1 MRVSIIMATYNNP
14 DWLEKA
20 LWGYAVQTVRD
31 FEIVVADDGS
41 TAETAARLEA
51 MRQATDLTI
60 RHVWH
65 ADDGFRKNVILNK
78 AIVASDAG
86 YLIFTDGDCIPRRD
100 FVQAHLRAAQSGC
113 YLSGGY
119 YKLPLH
125 VSRMITSDDIR
136 SNVIFNAA
144 WQLKAGTPFNPRL
157 SKFHLGETL
166 AAFCN
171 HYSTTLATFNGM
183 NSSAWREDVLR
194 VNGFDERMSYGGEDR
209 EFGQRL
215 ENAGVRP
222 LQIRYSALCLHLD
235 HNRGYRTDDDVAANR
250 KINRE
255 TREAGTTW
263 TPYGIEQ
270 TVAAAK

>member
-1 MRVSIIMATYNNP
+1 MRASIIMTTYNQP
-14 DWLEKA
+14 DWLEKT
-20 LWGYAVQTVRD
+20 LWGYAVQTVKD
-31 FEIVVADDGS
+31 FEIVIADDGS
-41 TAETAARLEA
+41 GPPTFERIAYLRKETGLE
-51 MRQATDLTI
+51 I
-60 RHVWH
+60 IHVWQE
-65 ADDGFRKNVILNK
+65 DQGFRKCTAQNR
-78 AIVASDAG
+78 AITASRAD

-100 FVQAHLRAAQSGC
+100 FVEAHLRFAQPGR